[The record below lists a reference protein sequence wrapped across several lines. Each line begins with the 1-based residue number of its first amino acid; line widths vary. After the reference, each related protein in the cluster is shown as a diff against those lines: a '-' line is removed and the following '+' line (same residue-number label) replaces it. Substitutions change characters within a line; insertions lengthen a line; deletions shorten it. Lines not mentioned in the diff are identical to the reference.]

1 MNLGAIMVYIGPVS
15 PRPQSLKAPSRPS
28 STTAVRAYASDQH
41 GASVDS
47 AQELAVGPPGGIER
61 RKQDRRNKP
70 GEHMVET
77 RTGKDRRRSSKTDI
91 NISV

>member
-1 MNLGAIMVYIGPVS
+1 MVYLGPVT
-15 PRPQSLKAPSRPS
+15 PRPQSIKAPSRPS

-47 AQELAVGPPGGIER
+47 APTIAVGPPGGIER
-61 RKQDRRNKP
+61 RKQDRRGKS

-77 RTGKDRRRSSKTDI
+77 RTGKDRRRSPQTDI
-91 NISV
+91 NISI